1 MARSLNFDYKGKGF
15 GLELVK
21 IDRSKLYGD
30 VSLETFDDSGKP
42 CELVTLARDG
52 KTIIAMGG
60 TASGYLSEDG
70 EWVER
75 GDLTATNASG
85 DKLNTVPSTF
95 DVTTELTREVS
106 VEEYLDHAV
115 RLSYLLTPAEGAID
129 PEFEKALAAG
139 KIFRIDFSYR
149 GGSFADPAFIL
160 AGDEGTVW
168 LMIGEPG
175 EVEYVSLSQAGISA
189 ANATSESDGDDD
201 SDDFDFDMM

>member
-1 MARSLNFDYKGKGF
+1 MPRSLNFEFGGKVF
-15 GLELVK
+15 GLELTKV
-21 IDRSKLYGD
+21 DRSKIYGD
-30 VSLETFDDSGKP
+30 VSVETFDDTGKP

-60 TASGYLSEDG
+60 TASGYITEDG
-70 EWVER
+70 DWVER
-75 GDLTATNASG
+75 DGLTATNANG

-95 DVTTELTREVS
+95 DVTTALSREAS
-106 VEEYLDHAV
+106 VEEYLDHAI
-115 RLSYLLTPAEGAID
+115 RLSYVLTPDEGSLD
-129 PEFEKALAAG
+129 PGFAKALQDG

-160 AGDEGTVW
+160 GGDDGTVW

-175 EVEYVSLSQAGISA
+175 EVAFVSLSQAGISA
-189 ANATSESDGDDD
+189 ANATSESEGDDD

>member
-1 MARSLNFDYKGKGF
+1 MARSLNFDFGGKSF

-21 IDRSKLYGD
+21 VDRSKLYGD
-30 VSLETFDDSGKP
+30 VSLETFDDTGKA

-60 TASGYLSEDG
+60 TASGYITEDG
-70 EWVER
+70 DWVER
-75 GDLTATNASG
+75 DDLTATNANG
-85 DKLNTVPSTF
+85 DKLNIVPSTF
-95 DVTTELTREVS
+95 DVTTALTREAT
-106 VEEYLDHAV
+106 VEDYLDHAV
-115 RLSYLLTPAEGAID
+115 RLSYLLTPGEGSVEPSFA
-129 PEFEKALAAG
+129 KALTDG

-160 AGDEGTVW
+160 GGDEGTIW

-175 EVEYVSLSQAGISA
+175 QVEYITLAQAAICA
-189 ANATSESDGDDD
+189 ANATAESESDDD